1 MKKFGQFAAAL
12 LAVCAVAA
20 EAQAQEFYKGKRL
33 TVIAGSGVG
42 GSYDLYA
49 RLLADN
55 IGKFIPGNP
64 NVIVENR
71 VGAGSRLAMNYL
83 YRQAPKDGTVIG
95 LGTNLLPFDQFV
107 FPDAP
112 RQFDV
117 AKFQWL
123 GNMASLNGVIAVWH
137 TTGVKTFED
146 IKKTE
151 VILGANSR
159 VSETYIIPAVLNQMA
174 GTKFKIVHG
183 FPGNVSEIDIA
194 IERGEVFARG
204 GSWASFRI
212 SHPDWVKEGKIIPI
226 IQNGSKRATG
236 LENVPL
242 LIEVAENEEQK
253 AIFNLLMSGSVFSRA
268 FAAPPETPAA
278 TMAILRKGFMDL
290 LTNKE
295 FVTYAE
301 SKGFEI
307 TPSTHDELDRVIADV
322 QKTIKPEFLDKIRP
336 ILQQE

>member
-1 MKKFGQFAAAL
+1 MNKLGFIAAAL
-12 LAVCAVAA
+12 AACLGATAA
-20 EAQAQEFYKGKRL
+20 EAQDFFRGKRL

-64 NVIVENR
+64 SVIVENR

-112 RQFDV
+112 RQYDM
-117 AKFQWL
+117 AKFQYL

-137 TTGVKTFED
+137 TAGVKTFED
-146 IKKTE
+146 IKKKE

-183 FPGNVSEIDIA
+183 FPGNVSEIDLA

-212 SHPDWVKEGKIIPI
+212 SQAEWVKSGKIIPI
-226 IQNGSKRATG
+226 VQNGSKRSAE
-236 LENVPL
+236 LPNVPL
-242 LIEVAENEEQK
+242 LIELAENEEQK

-268 FAAPPETPAA
+268 FAAPPEVPSA
-278 TMAILRKGFMDL
+278 TMAILRKGFMDTV
-290 LTNKE
+290 TNKE
-295 FVTYAE
+295 FVAYAE

-307 TPSTHDELDRVIADV
+307 TPSTHEELERVIADV
-322 QKTIKPEFLDKIRP
+322 QKTIKPEFLEKIRP

>member
-1 MKKFGQFAAAL
+1 MNKLGFIAAAL
-12 LAVCAVAA
+12 VACLGATTA
-20 EAQAQEFYKGKRL
+20 EAQDFFKGKRL

-64 NVIVENR
+64 NVVVENR

-107 FPDAP
+107 FPDAA
-112 RQFDV
+112 RQYDIT
-117 AKFQWL
+117 KFKYL

-146 IKKTE
+146 IKKKE

-159 VSETYIIPAVLNQMA
+159 VSETYIIPAVLNQTA

-183 FPGNVSEIDIA
+183 FPGNVSEIDLA

-226 IQNGSKRATG
+226 VQNGSKRAAD
-236 LENVPL
+236 LPDVPL
-242 LIEVAENEEQK
+242 LIELAQTEEQK
-253 AIFNLLMSGSVFSRA
+253 SIFNLLMSGSVFSRA
-268 FAAPPETPAA
+268 FAAPPEVPDA
-278 TMAILRKGFMDL
+278 TMAILRKGFMDTV
-290 LTNKE
+290 TNKE
-295 FVTYAE
+295 FVAYAE
-301 SKGFEI
+301 GKGFEI
-307 TPSTHDELDRVIADV
+307 TPSTHEELERVIADV
-322 QKTIKPEFLDKIRP
+322 QQTIKPEFLDKIRP

>member
-1 MKKFGQFAAAL
+1 MKRIGLFAAAAL
-12 LAVCAVAA
+12 LACAAA
-20 EAQAQEFYKGKRL
+20 PLAQAQDFYKGKRL

-49 RLLADN
+49 RLLADQ

-64 NVIVENR
+64 SVIVENR

-137 TTGVKTFED
+137 TTGVKSYED

-159 VSETYIIPAVLNQMA
+159 VSETYIIPAVMNA
-174 GTKFKIVHG
+174 IGGTKFKIVHG
-183 FPGNVSEIDIA
+183 FPGNVSEIDLA

-212 SHPDWVKEGKIIPI
+212 SQPEWVNSGKIIPI
-226 IQNGSKRATG
+226 VQNGATRHPT
-236 LENVPL
+236 LPNVPL
-242 LIEVAENEEQK
+242 LIELAENDEQR
-253 AIFNLLMSGSVFSRA
+253 AIYNLLLSGSVFSRA

-278 TMAILRKGFMDL
+278 QMAILRKGFMDAL
-290 LTNKE
+290 ADKP
-295 FVTYAE
+295 FVAMAE
-301 SKGFEI
+301 SRGFEI
-307 TPSTHDELDRVIADV
+307 TPSTHQELEKVIADV
-322 QKTIKPEFLDKIRP
+322 QSTVKPEFLAKIRP